1 MMAAIETLKQIAAL
15 DRQGLTALD
24 ESMLDLLAT
33 LPALVPDIL
42 KTLDLASDAQASLEN
57 VLCQLGNRMTAADL
71 RARDIVATELLQSLQ
86 VLSGQPGSRLH

>member
-1 MMAAIETLKQIAAL
+1 MLNTVEILNQIAAL

-33 LPALVPDIL
+33 LPALVQDIL

-57 VLCQLGNRMTAADL
+57 VLCHLGNRMTAADL
-71 RARDIVATELLQSLQ
+71 RARDLVATELLQSLQ
-86 VLSGQPGSRLH
+86 VLSGQPGDRLH

>member
-57 VLCQLGNRMTAADL
+57 FLCHLGNRMTAADL

>member
-1 MMAAIETLKQIAAL
+1 MLNTVEILTQIAAL

-33 LPALVPDIL
+33 LPALVPELL

-57 VLCQLGNRMTAADL
+57 VLCHLGPHMTAADL
-71 RARDIVATELLQSLQ
+71 RARDLVATELLRSLQ
-86 VLSGQPGSRLH
+86 ILSGQPGSRLH

>member
-57 VLCQLGNRMTAADL
+57 VLCHLGNRMTAADL
-71 RARDIVATELLQSLQ
+71 RARDLVATELLQSLQ

>member
-1 MMAAIETLKQIAAL
+1 MLSAIETLKQIAAL
-15 DRQGLTALD
+15 DRHGLTALD

-57 VLCQLGNRMTAADL
+57 VLCHLGNRMTAADL
-71 RARDIVATELLQSLQ
+71 RARDLVATELLQSLQ

>member
-1 MMAAIETLKQIAAL
+1 MSAIETLKQIAAL
-15 DRQGLTALD
+15 DRHGLTVLD

-57 VLCQLGNRMTAADL
+57 VLCHLGNRMTAADL
-71 RARDIVATELLQSLQ
+71 RARNLVATELLQSLQ